1 MLSMVSFLV
10 CKPTHQ
16 IQRISAPHHSR
27 LSCPCKTPCLASEA
41 SMMQPSRTDT
51 TTTAD
56 TSSLLRGTT
65 KSTKNKST
73 KSSSKW
79 FYFKLFSYCNIED
92 ALISVGK
99 MVSTFS
105 GAFNGVANGAFRVF
119 SDSILKSE
127 LSNAIATYESAM
139 SSQTDAQN
147 LGVVFG
153 QFFQK
158 LFEMEVPSYQYNDFT
173 TS

>member
-1 MLSMVSFLV
+1 M
-10 CKPTHQ
+10 
-16 IQRISAPHHSR
+16 A
-27 LSCPCKTPCLASEA
+27 A
-41 SMMQPSRTDT
+41 
-51 TTTAD
+51 

-65 KSTKNKST
+65 KSTKSKST

-79 FYFKLFSYCNIED
+79 FYFKSFSYCNIED

-99 MVSTFS
+99 TVSTFS

-119 SDSILKSE
+119 ADSILKGDMA
-127 LSNAIATYESAM
+127 NAIAAYESAT

-153 QFFQK
+153 QFF
-158 LFEMEVPSYQYNDFT
+158 
-173 TS
+173 